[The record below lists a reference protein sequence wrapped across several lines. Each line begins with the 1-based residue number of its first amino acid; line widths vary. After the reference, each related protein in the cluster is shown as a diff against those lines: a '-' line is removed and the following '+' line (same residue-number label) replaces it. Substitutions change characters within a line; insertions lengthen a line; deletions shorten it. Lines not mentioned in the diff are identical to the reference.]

1 MPASAPPRPP
11 AGCLTSADLAAFRS
25 AVPGRAPTELATHVA
40 GCARCQRRLLEV
52 DAPRPANRAG
62 GREPRPLVTLAI
74 LAALGVLAVVA
85 LALMANR

>member
-11 AGCLTSADLAAFRS
+11 AGCLTPADLAAFRS
-25 AVPGRAPTELATHVA
+25 TVPGQAPAELATHVA
-40 GCARCQRRLLEV
+40 GCARCQRRLLEG
-52 DAPRPANRAG
+52 DAPRLAGRAG
-62 GREPRPLVTLAI
+62 RRKPRPLVTLAI